1 VLIVYRAFFSLWPM
15 ARSASDAGENL
26 AMGRRVKDA
35 RRRVG
40 LSQQRLAA
48 MIDTSQSCISLWEN
62 GVNGASI
69 ACFFQLADALQ
80 VDARWL
86 ATGA

>member
-1 VLIVYRAFFSLWPM
+1 LIAHPAFSSLLRM
-15 ARSASDAGENL
+15 ATNTIDAGDNL

-35 RRRVG
+35 RRRIG

-62 GVNGASI
+62 GVNGASVS
-69 ACFFQLADALQ
+69 CFFQLADALQ

>member
-1 VLIVYRAFFSLWPM
+1 
-15 ARSASDAGENL
+15 
-26 AMGRRVKDA
+26 MGRRVKDA

-48 MIDTSQSCISLWEN
+48 MIDTSQSCISLWER
-62 GVNGASI
+62 GVNGASV
-69 ACFFQLADALQ
+69 ACFFQLADALK